1 MVLFKRK
8 KREVVAHKKGV
19 RELVSVLGEDKV
31 LTEVEDRLCYSYDGT
46 KQKAL
51 PDIVIRPRTTS
62 DVSETLKIANRE
74 RIPVYSRGAGTGLSG
89 GAVPLKG
96 GIIFDLKGMNRV
108 LDICPEDFTATV
120 EPGVVTKHLQD
131 EVARYDLFYPP
142 DPSSAAF
149 STIGG
154 NVAECAGGITGLKYG
169 VTRDYV
175 LSLEIVLPDGS
186 VINTGR
192 KTLRSVTGYDL
203 TRLFIG
209 SEGTLGIFTKITVK
223 LIPKPEKIDTLAAFF
238 GERDDAIDAAD
249 LVIENG
255 IVPRTLEF
263 MDHMSI
269 GAVHGYG
276 GVTID
281 KEVRALLLI
290 DIDGTGENIK
300 HDLSIVERVC
310 KERNAVKVTVAET
323 EKERDAIWSVR
334 RSMSPALYTIANHK
348 INEDVC
354 VPRSTIKELLQKID
368 TINEKKEIF
377 VANFGHIGDGNIHVN
392 IMYSDEPGQEVIA
405 ERIVQRVMEEVVRLG
420 GTISGE
426 HGIGNKKSQFMD
438 LEISPQEL
446 SIMKKFKD
454 FFDPR
459 GIMNPGK
466 LFPSQYSI

>member
-1 MVLFKRK
+1 MNK
-8 KREVVAHKKGV
+8 
-19 RELVSVLGEDKV
+19 
-31 LTEVEDRLCYSYDGT
+31 
-46 KQKAL
+46 
-51 PDIVIRPRTTS
+51 IV
-62 DVSETLKIANRE
+62 N
-74 RIPVYSRGAGTGLSG
+74 
-89 GAVPLKG
+89 
-96 GIIFDLKGMNRV
+96 
-108 LDICPEDFTATV
+108 ICPEDFTATV

-131 EVARYDLFYPP
+131 EVARHGLFYPP

-175 LSLEIVLPDGS
+175 LALEIVLSDGS

-192 KTLRSVTGYDL
+192 KTLRNVTGYDL

-223 LIPKPEKIDTLAAFF
+223 LIPKPAKIDTLAAFF

-249 LVIENG
+249 LVIENN

-263 MDHMSI
+263 MDHMTIS
-269 GAVHGYG
+269 AVRGYG
-276 GVTID
+276 GLTLDEGV
-281 KEVRALLLI
+281 KALLLI
-290 DIDGTGENIK
+290 DIDGTDENIK
-300 HDLSIVERVC
+300 HDLSIVESVC
-310 KERNAVKVTVAET
+310 KGKNALKVKVAET
-323 EKERDAIWSVR
+323 EKERNGIWSVR
-334 RSMSPALYTIANHK
+334 RSISPALYNIANHK

-354 VPRSTIKELLQKID
+354 VPRSKIKDLLQKVD
-368 TINEKKEIF
+368 KINEKQEIY

-392 IMYSDEPGQEVIA
+392 IMYSDEPGKGEIA
-405 ERIVQRVMEEVVRLG
+405 ERVVQSVMEEVVKLG

-426 HGIGNKKSQFMD
+426 HGIGNKKAQFME

-454 FFDPR
+454 FFDPK

-466 LFPSQYSI
+466 LFPSK